1 MDSNKINTHQQKDEP
16 VRLLFLTLNNMYRED

>member
-16 VRLLFLTLNNMYRED
+16 VRLPFLALEK